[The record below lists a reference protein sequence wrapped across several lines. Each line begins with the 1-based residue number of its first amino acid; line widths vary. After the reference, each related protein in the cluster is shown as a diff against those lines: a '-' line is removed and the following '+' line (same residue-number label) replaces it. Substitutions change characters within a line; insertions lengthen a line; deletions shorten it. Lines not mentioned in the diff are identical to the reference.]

1 MILINCTYADVFIQN
16 RTSVAQIR
24 PPIEQGPLLEL
35 ALTTISSVN
44 EGVQVDSVSAAG
56 STADG
61 QVSPV
66 EHPDL
71 LA

>member
-1 MILINCTYADVFIQN
+1 MLLIQN
-16 RTSVAQIR
+16 PTSVAQIK
-24 PPIEQGPLLEL
+24 PPIEQGPLLQL
-35 ALTTISSVN
+35 ALTTISSVK
-44 EGVQVDSVSAAG
+44 EEVQVDSVSAAG
-56 STADG
+56 STADW

>member
-1 MILINCTYADVFIQN
+1 MQMLLIQN
-16 RTSVAQIR
+16 PTSVPQIT
-24 PPIEQGPLLEL
+24 PPIEQGSFLEL
-35 ALTTISSVN
+35 ALTTISSVK

>member
-1 MILINCTYADVFIQN
+1 MLLIQN
-16 RTSVAQIR
+16 PTSVAQIR
-24 PPIEQGPLLEL
+24 PPIEQGSFLEL
-35 ALTTISSVN
+35 ALTTISSVK

-56 STADG
+56 SPADG

>member
-1 MILINCTYADVFIQN
+1 MQMLLIQN
-16 RTSVAQIR
+16 PTSVAQIR
-24 PPIEQGPLLEL
+24 PPIEQGPLLQL
-35 ALTTISSVN
+35 ALATISSVK

-56 STADG
+56 LTADG
-61 QVSPV
+61 QISPV